1 MSDHCFCYSRRFDR
15 VGAYPLTYT
24 HFKSIYASDLP
35 ALRAPSDRFFIVY
48 HRYSSIRTFES
59 AQTFQEIKVDSQE
72 TAKSAYTDD
81 VENALS

>member
-15 VGAYPLTYT
+15 VGAYPIADT
-24 HFKSIYASDLP
+24 HFKSVYASDLP
-35 ALRAPSDRFFIVY
+35 ALRASSDRFFTVY
-48 HRYSSIRTFES
+48 RRLASIRTFES